1 MKVIQL
7 LHVFLLLLSLMSVS
21 SFNQPTKSFNRVINN
36 KSTCQSNN
44 KQIQNNLKSM
54 IEITNDRNK
63 INKNLNKIYSLSNKD
78 ISSAQ
83 PKHLSLSIQ
92 LLFTITLSTLTN
104 ILPVYALSA
113 RPAEEAV
120 QLLYGYQTN
129 IPSAITWF
137 VMLYGAYKIYFGI
150 FRWLASM

>member
-44 KQIQNNLKSM
+44 KQIQNNLKPLIDTRSD
-54 IEITNDRNK
+54 N
-63 INKNLNKIYSLSNKD
+63 INKFHLSNQEQSD
-78 ISSAQ
+78 I
-83 PKHLSLSIQ
+83 PTRYLSLSMQ
-92 LLFTITLSTLTN
+92 LFTTITLSILTN
-104 ILPVYALSA
+104 SLPVHALSA
-113 RPAEEAV
+113 SPAEEAV

>member
-44 KQIQNNLKSM
+44 KQIQHNLKSM
-54 IEITNDRNK
+54 IEITNDCNK

-78 ISSAQ
+78 ISSPQ

-92 LLFTITLSTLTN
+92 LLFTITLSLTN
-104 ILPVYALSA
+104 KLPAHALSA
-113 RPAEEAV
+113 SPAEEAV

>member
-7 LHVFLLLLSLMSVS
+7 LHVFLLLLSIMSVS

-36 KSTCQSNN
+36 ISTCQSNN
-44 KQIQNNLKSM
+44 KQIQHNLKSM
-54 IEITNDRNK
+54 IEITNDSNK

-78 ISSAQ
+78 ISSPQ

-92 LLFTITLSTLTN
+92 LLFTITLSLTN
-104 ILPVYALSA
+104 KLPAHALSA
-113 RPAEEAV
+113 SPAEEAV